1 MIANTNDNLKF
12 SSYKSEIEGMIAFW
26 NEIGLEPDYELNTDG
41 RYSGNLIEFKL
52 VFQDTHKHKEQIAR
66 YIRAYNSCA
75 LPIPKYGY
83 LISLNEH
90 TYIKIDNET
99 GQEIQSGNWDKPSDF
114 LFEFLSQNEF
124 IKGWVD
130 EYSIVAYNNKLCKE
144 YPKNIKTKEDV
155 KNEFINPQ
163 FLNIQPFDW
172 EKQIAIENADN
183 VNIGWLHFNM
193 NMLGPYLLKKQLGAF
208 FTPEQYVKVATSM
221 VREAISR
228 VPIGNDYIIF
238 DRCAGTGNLERFLR
252 ADELSHCVLNTYD
265 YTEWT
270 TLKGLYDGRVKMII
284 PPTRKNID
292 FNNGLL
298 TDGDAL
304 SKDFFIQGLKYMQ
317 TTNLI
322 FKVNCSI
329 SGLKTTK

>member
-155 KNEFINPQ
+155 N
-163 FLNIQPFDW
+163 
-172 EKQIAIENADN
+172 
-183 VNIGWLHFNM
+183 
-193 NMLGPYLLKKQLGAF
+193 
-208 FTPEQYVKVATSM
+208 
-221 VREAISR
+221 SR
-228 VPIGNDYIIF
+228 N
-238 DRCAGTGNLERFLR
+238 
-252 ADELSHCVLNTYD
+252 
-265 YTEWT
+265 
-270 TLKGLYDGRVKMII
+270 
-284 PPTRKNID
+284 
-292 FNNGLL
+292 NNGMY
-298 TDGDAL
+298 AVR
-304 SKDFFIQGLKYMQ
+304 GL
-317 TTNLI
+317 
-322 FKVNCSI
+322 
-329 SGLKTTK
+329 